1 MENLAAYMT
10 LEQAF
15 VEAYRSASHMVTG
28 HLMVG
33 DFRGFF
39 KGIIDYTVDHAAM
52 LMFHYTFMTCYFYTL
67 LYTMFANDEG
77 VAFYRCYK
85 NFAANTAFY

>member
-1 MENLAAYMT
+1 
-10 LEQAF
+10 
-15 VEAYRSASHMVTG
+15 MVND

-39 KGIIDYTVDHAAM
+39 KGIIDYSVDRVAM
-52 LMFHYTFMTCYFYTL
+52 VIFHLNFMTCYFYTL
-67 LYTMFANDEG
+67 LYTMLANDEG

-85 NFAANTAFY
+85 NFAANTVFY

>member
-1 MENLAAYMT
+1 
-10 LEQAF
+10 
-15 VEAYRSASHMVTG
+15 MVND

-39 KGIIDYTVDHAAM
+39 KGIIDYSVDRVAM
-52 LMFHYTFMTCYFYTL
+52 VMFHLNFMTCYFYTL
-67 LYTMFANDEG
+67 LYTMLSNDEG

-85 NFAANTAFY
+85 NFAANTVFY

>member
-39 KGIIDYTVDHAAM
+39 KGIIDYTSDHLAM

-85 NFAANTAFY
+85 NFAAHTAFY

>member
-10 LEQAF
+10 LGQAF
-15 VEAYRSASHMVTG
+15 VEAYSSASHMVTG

-39 KGIIDYTVDHAAM
+39 KGIFDFTANHAGM
-52 LMFHYTFMTCYFYTL
+52 LMFHYTFLTCYLYTL
-67 LYTMFANDEG
+67 IYTMFANDEG

-85 NFAANTAFY
+85 NFSAHTAFY

>member
-1 MENLAAYMT
+1 
-10 LEQAF
+10 
-15 VEAYRSASHMVTG
+15 MVND

-39 KGIIDYTVDHAAM
+39 KGIIDYSVVRAAM
-52 LMFHYTFMTCYFYTL
+52 VMFHLNFMTCYFYTL
-67 LYTMFANDEG
+67 LYTMLANDEG

-85 NFAANTAFY
+85 NFAANTVFY

>member
-1 MENLAAYMT
+1 
-10 LEQAF
+10 
-15 VEAYRSASHMVTG
+15 MVND

-39 KGIIDYTVDHAAM
+39 KGITDYSVNRIAM
-52 LMFHYTFMTCYFYTL
+52 VLFHLNFMTCYFYTL
-67 LYTMFANDEG
+67 LYTMLANDEG

-85 NFAANTAFY
+85 NFAANTVFY